1 MRVLAVNVFFA
12 PQSIGGATRVVEDN
26 VRDFQ
31 ASNRTN
37 AVGVFCS
44 LNGAQSQEI
53 SRHYLVNGVPVQSI
67 ATRLVEN
74 ADFLLSDRTNRK
86 RFSEFLDYFCPDII
100 HFHCVQRLTSD
111 LALEAKERGIPYLI
125 TMHDGWWISD
135 RQFLVNELG
144 EVETYNYNDAEDT
157 LERLGEKAL
166 KRMNA
171 LKPALEGASK
181 LLTVS
186 ETFRTIVE
194 ESGLQNVGVIQNGV
208 SPMAVLPKP
217 RADKITLGYLAGAAH
232 YKGYHFMR
240 AAITKGQFDNLR
252 LIVVDHSLR
261 QEQSINE
268 YWGETEVERIGF
280 VPQDKVAELYQRLHV
295 VLVPSIWP
303 ESFGLVAREALLSR
317 AWLVAS
323 NRGAA
328 AEDIEE
334 GVNGHVFD
342 PGVTG
347 DFERVLSLLNT
358 DIARYSAAIPEPI
371 LKTSAQQ
378 SEELLDLYNSILS

>member
-1 MRVLAVNVFFA
+1 MRVLVVNVFFA

-31 ASNRTN
+31 ASDRTN

-74 ADFLLSDRTNRK
+74 ADFLLSDETNRK

-144 EVETYNYNDAEDT
+144 EVETYNYNDPEDT

-166 KRMNA
+166 KRMST
-171 LKPALEGASK
+171 LTPALEGASQ

-194 ESGLQNVGVIQNGV
+194 ESGLQHVGVVQNGV

-261 QEQSINE
+261 QEQSIKE

-280 VPQDKVAELYQRLHV
+280 VPQDKVAELYQRLHA

-347 DFERVLSLLNT
+347 DFERVLSLLNS
-358 DIARYSAAIPEPI
+358 DIARYSTAIPEPV
-371 LKTSAQQ
+371 LKTSADQ
-378 SEELLDLYNSILS
+378 SEELLDLYSSILS